1 MDADVVERRA
11 SVLLVE
17 DDPGDQALTRRA
29 LQKGRIKIDLTV
41 VDDGEKALDYLLR
54 RGAYADPELS
64 PRPDLVLLDLNLPR
78 LDGRQVLE
86 AIRSDPDVRRI
97 PVVALT
103 TSKQEEDIVRTY
115 DLGVNSYITKPV
127 DIDQFVEML
136 RHLGNYW
143 FQVVVLPPLS
153 D

>member
-1 MDADVVERRA
+1 MTNAIEKRNA
-11 SVLLVE
+11 LVLLVE

-29 LQKGRIKIDLTV
+29 LDHGKIKIDLRIV
-41 VDDGEKALDYLLR
+41 NDGEEALQYLLHE
-54 RGAYADPELS
+54 GDYAEVDTS
-64 PRPDLVLLDLNLPR
+64 RRPDLVLLDLNLPKM
-78 LDGRQVLE
+78 DGRQVLE
-86 AIRSDPDVRRI
+86 RMRNHPELRRI

-127 DIDQFVEML
+127 DMGQFVDTL
-136 RHLGNYW
+136 RSLGDYW
-143 FQVVVLPPLS
+143 FQVVVLPPRE